1 MCISIFNRIYAHFS
15 LIIQKNSVEYRCSI
29 KKVGDIMDLNAMWQS
44 FLDKIKELISTVSYE
59 TWFSESKL
67 VSLKDGIAKVLVP
80 TIVHKKSLTTKY
92 LELIEENFTEIT
104 GTNFKFEFYTEEEL
118 ETNIV
123 MDPDEVGVPN
133 EKFTSNL
140 NPKYTFDNFVV
151 GNSNRFAAT
160 SALAVA
166 EQPGEMYNP
175 LFIYGSSGLG
185 KTHLMHA
192 IGNYIV
198 ENNNKMKVLYTPC
211 DTFVNDFIEICR
223 KNNSDN
229 NKDSIKQFKNKYRD
243 IDVLII
249 DDIHTLET
257 TTSAQQEFF
266 NTFNELYNKNKQII
280 LSSDRSPDDIKR
292 LEDRLKTR
300 FNWGLQIDI
309 LPPEFELR
317 MSILNKKINQQNL
330 SNAFPEDVKEYIASI
345 SVGDVRKLESAITR
359 VYAFAAIMNGSDIT
373 LNLAIEALKD
383 FVNVP
388 IVAKNKIDQVIQLVS
403 DNYNI
408 SPEDL
413 TSKKKTNNIAIPRQ
427 IAMYI
432 CRVYLEENLTK
443 IGIEFG
449 GKNHTTVMHAV
460 DKIKNEILKDEALN
474 NEIQKLINKIK

>member
-1 MCISIFNRIYAHFS
+1 
-15 LIIQKNSVEYRCSI
+15 
-29 KKVGDIMDLNAMWQS
+29 MDLESIWNS
-44 FLDKIKELISTVSYE
+44 FLEKIKGQMNDISYE

-67 VSLKDGIAKVLVP
+67 IYLKGDTAKVLVP
-80 TIVHKKSLTTKY
+80 SIVHKKNLSNNYTD
-92 LELIEENFTEIT
+92 LIEENFTELT
-104 GTNFKFEFYTEEEL
+104 GTNFKFEFYIEEEL
-118 ETNIV
+118 ETNIFI
-123 MDPDEVGVPN
+123 DTDEIGIPN
-133 EKFTSNL
+133 EKFETNL
-140 NPKYTFDNFVV
+140 DPKLRFETFII
-151 GNSNRFAAT
+151 GNSNKFAAT

-166 EQPGEMYNP
+166 EQPGNMYNP

-192 IGNYIV
+192 IGNYITD
-198 ENNNKMKVLYTPC
+198 NSHKRVLYIPC
-211 DTFVNDFIEICR
+211 DKFVSDFVEICR
-223 KNNSDN
+223 KNSADN
-229 NKDSIKQFKNKYRD
+229 NKESIKQFKNKYRD

-249 DDIHTLET
+249 DDIHNLVGA
-257 TTSAQQEFF
+257 TSAQQEFF
-266 NTFNELYNKNKQII
+266 NTFNELYNNNKQII
-280 LSSDRSPDDIKR
+280 ISSDRSPDDIKK
-292 LEDRLKTR
+292 LEERLKTR

-309 LPPEFELR
+309 LPPEFDLR
-317 MSILNKKINQQNL
+317 MNILNKKIEQQELENR
-330 SNAFPEDVKEYIASI
+330 FPEDVKEYIASNC
-345 SVGDVRKLESAITR
+345 VGDIRKLEGAITR
-359 VYAFAAIMNGSDIT
+359 VYAYATIMNGSDIT
-373 LNLAIEALKD
+373 LDLAIEALKD
-383 FVNVP
+383 FFVKR